1 MKAAGFLV
9 AIFPK
14 NLFPGSN
21 GLDLA
26 ARSLAMRSP
35 KKCSMY
41 SCPAWELRWW
51 SVDPPGVGWGCRKGT
66 FETTDPY
73 IWGWI
78 LKWWVSPTT
87 RVFLLK
93 MIILGC
99 FGGTTIL
106 VLNVKIMLNWL
117 VVSNIV
123 YFHPENWGRWTQF
136 DSYFSNGLKPPA
148 SYIPGDRYDM
158 INSHSVVFFVTSVAR
173 EYTMLFFL

>member
-9 AIFPK
+9 AH
-14 NLFPGSN
+14 S
-21 GLDLA
+21 
-26 ARSLAMRSP
+26 SP
-35 KKCSMY
+35 KICSPDPTDLTWPPGHWQ
-41 SCPAWELRWW
+41 CEARRNAACTHVPAWELRWW

-99 FGGTTIL
+99 FGATTIL
-106 VLNVKIMLNWL
+106 VLNVKIMLNWV

-136 DSYFSNGLKPPA
+136 DSYFFKW
-148 SYIPGDRYDM
+148 
-158 INSHSVVFFVTSVAR
+158 VETTS
-173 EYTMLFFL
+173 